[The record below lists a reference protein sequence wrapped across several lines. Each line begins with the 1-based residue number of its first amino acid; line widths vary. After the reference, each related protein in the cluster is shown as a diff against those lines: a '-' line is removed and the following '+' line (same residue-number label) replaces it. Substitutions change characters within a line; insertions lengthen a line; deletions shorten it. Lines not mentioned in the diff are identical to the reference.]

1 MRLNLASPPRHRLV
15 FRRNKGT
22 RENSSVVIMVSRIS
36 PINLIVLKGRENPFL
51 LASCSNCS
59 SPTFSFV
66 FFQPSSNQFLPISSM
81 SRISSCSFILD
92 DSSKRVYYERVALFL
107 VYSWNGTVMILSNF
121 RSNILNSGLYLR
133 MGNGNCLNFKDR
145 RKINVTL
152 MPRGFDGI

>member
-59 SPTFSFV
+59 PPTF
-66 FFQPSSNQFLPISSM
+66 FFRLLPTNSLISSM

>member
-59 SPTFSFV
+59 PPTF
-66 FFQPSSNQFLPISSM
+66 FFRLLPTNSLISSM
-81 SRISSCSFILD
+81 SRISNCSFILD